1 MSLITALTNGLSG
14 ATCRARINTALAS
27 ISSIATEI
35 AAGSKTGSDTK
46 LVTGT
51 AGATDTIAKWNSDG
65 DAVAADAVDI
75 KGTESIII
83 ALGDETTDHTT
94 GTAVVTFR
102 MPYAFT
108 VTEVRLSLAAA
119 ATGGTLFTVDINE
132 GGSTI
137 LTTKLTTDASETTS
151 TTAATAAVI
160 GGAGPALADDAEI
173 TIDIDN
179 IGSTNAGKGA
189 KVYLIGNRT

>member
-1 MSLITALTNGLSG
+1 MSLITALTNGLAGS
-14 ATCRARINTALAS
+14 TCRTRINTALKDIS
-27 ISSIATEI
+27 IITEI
-35 AAGSKTGSDTK
+35 VAGLKTGADAK

-51 AGATDTIAKWNSDG
+51 AGATDSLVKWNADG
-65 DAVAADAVDI
+65 DAVAAVADDI
-75 KGTESIII
+75 KGTESFVI

-94 GTAVVTFR
+94 GTAKVTFR
-102 MPYAFT
+102 IPYAFT
-108 VTEVRLSLAAA
+108 LTAVRLSLTTA

-132 GGSTI
+132 AGSTI
-137 LTTKLTTDASETTS
+137 LSTKLTIDASETTS
-151 TTAATAAVI
+151 QTAATAAVI
-160 GGAGPALADDAEI
+160 SDSALADDAEI